1 MRQRR
6 KYDEKILQAKP
17 YAKGQNVGKFQNV
30 IPPKGSKKLLQKW
43 RGPFMIMKGHQ
54 QGRFYR
60 LSTGRA
66 TDYENLKPQVPS
78 PEDWLEHGRT
88 RLSTGGASM

>member
-1 MRQRR
+1 
-6 KYDEKILQAKP
+6 
-17 YAKGQNVGKFQNV
+17 
-30 IPPKGSKKLLQKW
+30 
-43 RGPFMIMKGHQ
+43 MIMKGHQ

-66 TDYENLKPQVPS
+66 TDYENLKHQVPS